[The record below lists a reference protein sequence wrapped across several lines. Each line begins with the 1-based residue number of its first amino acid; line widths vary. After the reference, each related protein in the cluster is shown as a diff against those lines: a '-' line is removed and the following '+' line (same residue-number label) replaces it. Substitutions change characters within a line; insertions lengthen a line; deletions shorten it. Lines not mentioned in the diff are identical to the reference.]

1 MLAFSFKLVCKT
13 AFRSLHNFSLKYGGS
28 VNLYVVF
35 DQVSAKLKL
44 PNNQKVVFQQLVSR
58 AGSSIEARLAISLRL
73 TAFVEIEK
81 KWYIWEIK
89 DASVGLKL
97 QGSVSATLDLKVG
110 GELRLVIHNKILIV
124 GLSQCLINVQYID
137 IYI

>member
-1 MLAFSFKLVCKT
+1 M
-13 AFRSLHNFSLKYGGS
+13 
-28 VNLYVVF
+28 
-35 DQVSAKLKL
+35 
-44 PNNQKVVFQQLVSR
+44 
-58 AGSSIEARLAISLRL
+58 
-73 TAFVEIEK
+73 EIEK

-124 GLSQCLINVQYID
+124 GLS
-137 IYI
+137 